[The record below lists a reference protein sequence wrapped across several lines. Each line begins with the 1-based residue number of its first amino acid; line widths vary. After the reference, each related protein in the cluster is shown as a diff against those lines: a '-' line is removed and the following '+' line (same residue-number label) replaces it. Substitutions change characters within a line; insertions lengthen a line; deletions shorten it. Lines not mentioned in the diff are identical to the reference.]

1 MKITKWEG
9 DEQRL
14 GSGGL
19 SEAEGFVFEMSKLN
33 ICRLIEAKTMIT
45 LRKMLT
51 VTALRC
57 HMDMVNRIIKERTS
71 VSKIFCFRLS

>member
-19 SEAEGFVFEMSKLN
+19 SEVEDFEFEVSKLN
-33 ICRLIEAKTMIT
+33 VHLQI
-45 LRKMLT
+45 
-51 VTALRC
+51 
-57 HMDMVNRIIKERTS
+57 N
-71 VSKIFCFRLS
+71 

>member
-1 MKITKWEG
+1 MTIVKWEG

-19 SEAEGFVFEMSKLN
+19 SEAEAFVFEMSKLN

-51 VTALRC
+51 FTALRC

>member
-1 MKITKWEG
+1 MTTVKWKG

-51 VTALRC
+51 FTALRC
-57 HMDMVNRIIKERTS
+57 HMELHNV
-71 VSKIFCFRLS
+71 F

>member
-1 MKITKWEG
+1 MTIVKWEG

-19 SEAEGFVFEMSKLN
+19 SEAEGFGFEVSKLN

-51 VTALRC
+51 FMALRC

>member
-1 MKITKWEG
+1 MTIIKWEG
-9 DEQRL
+9 NEQRL

-19 SEAEGFVFEMSKLN
+19 SQAEDFEFEVSKLD
-33 ICRLIEAKTMIT
+33 ICKLIEAKTMIT

-51 VTALRC
+51 FTALRC

-71 VSKIFCFRLS
+71 VSKIFCFSLS